1 MKLFKIFVSPVNG
14 LNQLPVRC
22 CRGLSCAGVG
32 GALRSTSEDFDRF
45 ALLCRPCGEYGSSGV
60 VRLMPAI
67 ASLTTRRGPVD

>member
-1 MKLFKIFVSPVNG
+1 MKLFKIVVSPVNG

-22 CRGLSCAGVG
+22 CSGLSCAGVG
-32 GALRSTSEDFDRF
+32 GAVRNTSEDFDRF

-67 ASLTTRRGPVD
+67 ASFTTKQGPVD